1 MVKRTYLKSKLL
13 IAMPGIQG
21 DDFAGSVVFMCA
33 HNAEGAMGLVI
44 NKPAPRMIFSDIA
57 EKLDVKPTNA
67 MIADDIL
74 QMPILF
80 GGPVKQF
87 QGFVLHSP
95 DYKSDDSL
103 VVSPE
108 FILSS
113 TIDILREIAKG
124 HGPKRKLLALGYAGW
139 AAGQL
144 ENEIMHNGWLHC
156 DADSDLV
163 FSGNAQGLHSAALAK
178 LGVDPRMLSSQ
189 AGHG

>member
-108 FILSS
+108 FVLSS

-124 HGPKRKLLALGYAGW
+124 QGPKRKLLALMV
-139 AAGQL
+139 L
-144 ENEIMHNGWLHC
+144 
-156 DADSDLV
+156 
-163 FSGNAQGLHSAALAK
+163 
-178 LGVDPRMLSSQ
+178 
-189 AGHG
+189 